1 MRPSPTRAGY
11 TLTEVLI
18 ATMLI
23 VVLMTACWNLMSLY
37 GSFLKAGREEVAER
51 QLARSLF
58 QLVEHDVRLI
68 NAPTA
73 RVQKQAA
80 VPLRVPELTAVGDL
94 FAPGAD
100 VIAMP
105 TNSTDTQ
112 FKTDNTVRFEGTS
125 DWLSVT
131 FLAESVLPQEP
142 PVGEVAAQSLD
153 SETDDETAR
162 PSGEAHT
169 VLYFFNEPQSV
180 LPTDQVLPS
189 GLHRVEATT
198 FDLQDARQQNAA
210 EQVGGVAASSNAVF
224 SRLAYDALFEPD
236 DELTAALDEAA
247 VPGFDPI
254 HDHAPEVVRVEFQ
267 YHDGQ
272 RWQARWN
279 THNRRSLPT
288 MVRVSWWIVSAD
300 ELQTIQETLDAEAL
314 DEEEPETLPGIRPRR
329 YQRTFTLAPLAIP
342 EDEDFGGAE

>member
-1 MRPSPTRAGY
+1 MRPSPTRSGY

-18 ATMLI
+18 ATVLV

-37 GSFLKAGREEVAER
+37 GSFLKAGRAEVAER

-58 QLVEHDVRLI
+58 QLVEHDFRQI

-73 RVQKQAA
+73 RVQKPAA
-80 VPLRVPELTAVGDL
+80 VPTHVPELTALGNL
-94 FAPGAD
+94 FAPVAD
-100 VIAMP
+100 VNTLPI
-105 TNSTDTQ
+105 NSTDAQ
-112 FKTDNTVRFEGTS
+112 FKTDNTLRFEGTS
-125 DWLSVT
+125 NWLSVT
-131 FLAESVLPQEP
+131 YLAESVRPQEP
-142 PVGEVAAQSLD
+142 AVSDVAPQSLD

-169 VLYFFNEPQSV
+169 VLYFFNEPQPV

-189 GLHRVEATT
+189 GLHRIEATT

-210 EQVGGVAASSNAVF
+210 EQVGGIASSSNAVF

-236 DELTAALDEAA
+236 DELTKILDEAA
-247 VPGFDPI
+247 VPGFEPI

-267 YHDGQ
+267 YHDGE
-272 RWQARWN
+272 RWHGRWN
-279 THNRRSLPT
+279 THNRRSVPT
-288 MVRVSWWIVSAD
+288 MLRVTWWIVSAE

-314 DEEEPETLPGIRPRR
+314 SEEEPETLPGIRPRH

-342 EDEDFGGAE
+342 ESEDFGGVE